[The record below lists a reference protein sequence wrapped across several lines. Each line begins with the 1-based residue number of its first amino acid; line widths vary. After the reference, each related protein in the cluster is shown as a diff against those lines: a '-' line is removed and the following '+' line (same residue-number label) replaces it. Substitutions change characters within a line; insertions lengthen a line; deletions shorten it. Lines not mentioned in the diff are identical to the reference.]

1 MYYEKQSKSYDRR
14 CLETHY
20 FFDIPFSDNDIFLEV
35 DSNYENRLDKVAYDY
50 YNNVNLWWVIVQAS
64 DIKNPLYVPIGTI
77 LRIPPFSTLFYIK
90 GLDM

>member
-20 FFDIPFSDNDIFLEV
+20 FCHIPFSDNDIFLEV

-50 YNNVNLWWVIVQAS
+50 YNNVNLWWVIAQAS